1 MKKYKLTTNLGLKII
16 AFIFAVFLWFIV
28 VNLDNPVGSS
38 TFMDIPAE
46 IVNADII
53 TSDGEA

>member
-16 AFIFAVFLWFIV
+16 AFIFAAFLWFVV

-38 TFMDIPAE
+38 TFRDIPVL
-46 IVNADII
+46 IVTDVII
-53 TSDGEA
+53 